1 MCSEISPPRLSLSN
15 DDVAQLHVLPM
26 KQNSQ
31 QVPCKNTTTM
41 LLNNDDD
48 DDDSNSEFE
57 FITTSNNVFEF
68 ESSSADELFSN
79 GVILPIQ
86 IQERKTATNNAA
98 RKHMINLHHHT
109 KLLPPRP
116 SSSFHT
122 GADKMKKETIIRE
135 LLELSCCEEYEEKKN
150 NKKKKKHPRC
160 SSSSSFWGFTRSKS
174 LNCETKKSL
183 ICSLPLL
190 SRSNSTGSV
199 QNNQKRMSSINN
211 KSSSNSWSCSS
222 LNYLFPVQKSAASG
236 KIYGHGDGIRISPVL
251 NVPTPYVSKGSSNLF
266 PFGSF
271 FSVGKVKKNK

>member
-1 MCSEISPPRLSLSN
+1 MTTIIFCYYQLCAQNSPPRLSLSN

-31 QVPCKNTTTM
+31 EVPCKNTTTM

-57 FITTSNNVFEF
+57 FITTSNNIFEF

-98 RKHMINLHHHT
+98 RKHMINLQHHT

-122 GADKMKKETIIRE
+122 SNDQMKKETIIKE
-135 LLELSCCEEYEEKKN
+135 LLELSCCEENEEKKN
-150 NKKKKKHPRC
+150 
-160 SSSSSFWGFTRSKS
+160 GFSRSKS

-199 QNNQKRMSSINN
+199 KNNQKRMSSLNN
-211 KSSSNSWSCSS
+211 KSSSSSDSWSCSS

-236 KIYGHGDGIRISPVL
+236 KIYGHGGSIRISPVL

-266 PFGSF
+266 GFDY
-271 FSVGKVKKNK
+271 